1 MSVLTSRE
9 VAKLTGFSIQKVQ
22 SLIRSKRIPAIN
34 TSTGNQKPRWMVR
47 LQDLE
52 AFLTPSNIREAKAM
66 VSPRTPRK
74 RIDAHVKDKVFG

>member
-9 VAKLTGFSIQKVQ
+9 VAKLTGFSMQKVQ
-22 SLIRSKRIPAIN
+22 ALIRSKRIPAIN
-34 TSTGNQKPRWMVR
+34 TSTGDKKPRWMVR

-52 AFLTPSNIREAKAM
+52 AYLTPDNIREAKATA
-66 VSPRTPRK
+66 SPRTARK

>member
-1 MSVLTSRE
+1 MSVLTTRE
-9 VAKLTGFSIQKVQ
+9 VAKLTGFSMQKVQ

-34 TSTGNQKPRWMVR
+34 TSTGDQKPRWMVR

-52 AFLTPSNIREAKAM
+52 AYLTPNNIREAKAITA
-66 VSPRTPRK
+66 PRSRA